1 VYPNDAVASF
11 ITKHFVP
18 AKFHV
23 KEQPKAFERFN
34 AMWTP
39 TILILDDQ
47 GQERHRIEGFLPP
60 DDFRAQLALGLG
72 KAAFAAGRWGEA
84 EEFYQGIVRDLPKS
98 DSAAE
103 ALYWAGVSKY
113 KATQDGS
120 ALAETGRAL
129 KEKYPD
135 STWAKKG
142 SVWVS

>member
-1 VYPNDAVASF
+1 MYPNDAVASF
-11 ITKHFVP
+11 ISKHFVP
-18 AKFHV
+18 AKFHI

-39 TILILDDQ
+39 TILVLDDQ
-47 GQERHRIEGFLPP
+47 ANERHRIEGFLPP

-84 EEFYQGIVRDLPKS
+84 EEVYRGMVRDSPQS
-98 DSAAE
+98 DVAAE

-113 KATQDGS
+113 KATNDGA

-129 KEKYPD
+129 KAQYPE
-135 STWAKKG
+135 STWARKG

>member
-11 ITKHFVP
+11 VSKHFVP

-23 KEQPKAFERFN
+23 KEQGKAFERFN

-39 TILILDDQ
+39 TILVLDEG
-47 GQERHRIEGFLPP
+47 GQERHRIEGFLPV

-84 EEFYQGIVRDLPKS
+84 EEFYRGIVRDFPKS
-98 DSAAE
+98 DTAAE

-113 KATQDGS
+113 KATNDGA

-129 KEKYPD
+129 KAQYPD

-142 SVWVS
+142 SVWAA